1 MDTRLSAATFRVLSN
16 IPHTMPSFISPVTRR
31 SFLRRGT
38 AGLAGAALVGSF
50 PHIVNAQAA
59 KAIRIGIVGCG
70 GRGSGA
76 LADSMN
82 ADPSVVLTAMGDI
95 AADRLESS
103 FKNISTAKPTQV
115 KVEDKNKFVGLDAID
130 KVLATD
136 IDIVIL
142 TTPPGFRPA
151 HLHKAINAGK
161 HVFCEKPLGV
171 DAPAIRHALEAV
183 KKAKEKNLAIQT
195 GFCWRYNFAERATMK
210 KLHEGAIGDIRSY
223 YGTYLTNT
231 PWVKP
236 RQEGWTDLE
245 WQLRNWMYFT
255 WLSGDHLVEQ
265 AVHSVDKMSWLF
277 KDEAPVKCT
286 ALGGRQQ
293 RVEAEYGHI
302 YDHFGVMYEF
312 SGGRRG
318 FIFARQ
324 MSGCSNE
331 NNDYITG
338 ATGTCEI
345 SGFKPLHFIET
356 SAGDRWQYEKNGG
369 EGGTTAGI
377 RNQMYVQEHIE
388 LIESIRAGKP
398 VNMGEQLAHSSMLAI
413 MGRMSAYTGKT
424 IAWDDAIASNETWA
438 PKEPLAWD
446 MKLATPEVAIPGRY
460 KLPA

>member
-1 MDTRLSAATFRVLSN
+1 
-16 IPHTMPSFISPVTRR
+16 MPSLISPVTRR
-31 SFLRRGT
+31 SFLRRGS
-38 AGLAGAALVGSF
+38 AGLAGAALVSSF

-70 GRGSGA
+70 GRGAGA

-95 AADRLESS
+95 AADQLNVA
-103 FKNISTAKPTQV
+103 FNNISVSKPGQV
-115 KVEDKNKFVGLDAID
+115 KVDEKNKFVGLDAVD
-130 KVLATD
+130 KVLASD
-136 IDIVIL
+136 IDVVLL

-183 KKAKEKNLAIQT
+183 KKAKEKNLGIQT
-195 GFCWRYNFAERATMK
+195 GFCWRYNFAERATWK
-210 KLHEGAIGDIRSY
+210 KLHEGAIGDVRSY
-223 YGTYLTNT
+223 YGTYLTKT
-231 PWVKP
+231 PWVKERKP
-236 RQEGWTDLE
+236 GWTDLE

-265 AVHSVDKMSWLF
+265 AVHSVDKMSWAF
-277 KDEAPVKCT
+277 KDEAPLRCS

-293 RVEAEYGHI
+293 RIEPEYGHI
-302 YDHFGVMYEF
+302 YDHFAVMYEY

-318 FIFARQ
+318 YVFARQ
-324 MSGCSNE
+324 MAGCSNE
-331 NNDYITG
+331 NVDYITG
-338 ATGTCEI
+338 ANGSCEVN
-345 SGFKPLHFIET
+345 GFKPVHRLET
-356 SAGDRWQYEKNGG
+356 TDGKGWSYEKEGGENGG
-369 EGGTTAGI
+369 PGLK
-377 RNQMYVQEHIE
+377 NQMYVQEHIE
-388 LIESIRAGKP
+388 LIESVRAGRP

-424 IAWDDAIASNETWA
+424 ITWEDAIASNETWA

-446 MKLATPEVAIPGRY
+446 MKLPTPEVAMPGRY

>member
-1 MDTRLSAATFRVLSN
+1 MKKLIA
-16 IPHTMPSFISPVTRR
+16 PVTRR
-31 SFLRRGT
+31 SFLHRGS
-38 AGLAGAALVGSF
+38 AGLAGAALVSSF

-59 KAIRIGIVGCG
+59 NAIKIGIVGCG

-76 LADSMN
+76 LTDSMN
-82 ADPSVVLTAMGDI
+82 ADSNVVLTAMGDI
-95 AADRLESS
+95 AADQLEKS
-103 FKNISTAKPTQV
+103 FKNISAAKPAQV

-130 KVLATD
+130 RVLASD
-136 IDIVIL
+136 IDIVLL

-195 GFCWRYNFAERATMK
+195 GFCWRYNSAERATWK
-210 KLHEGAIGDIRSY
+210 KLHDGAIGDIKCF

-231 PWVKP
+231 PWVKA
-236 RQEGWTDLE
+236 REAGWTDLE

-265 AVHSVDKMSWLF
+265 AVHTVDKMSWAF
-277 KDEAPVKCT
+277 KDVAPVKVT

-293 RVEAEYGHI
+293 RVEPEYGHI
-302 YDHFGVMYEF
+302 YDHYAVMYEF
-312 SGGRRG
+312 PNAGRG

-324 MSGCSNE
+324 QAGCSNE
-331 NNDYITG
+331 NNDYIAG
-338 ATGTCEI
+338 SNGTCQV
-345 SGFKPLHFIET
+345 SGFKPLHVID
-356 SAGDRWQYEKNGG
+356 SADGNRWHYEKTGG
-369 EGGTTAGI
+369 VDGGPGE
-377 RNQMYVQEHIE
+377 RNQMYVQEHVE
-388 LIESIRAGKP
+388 LIQSIRAGKP

-413 MGRMSAYTGKT
+413 AGRMSAYTGKT
-424 IAWDDAIASNETWA
+424 ILWEDAIASNETFA
-438 PKEPLAWD
+438 PKEELKWD
-446 MKLATPEVAIPGRY
+446 MKLDVPAVAIPGRY